1 MSGDKCRLLSQQY
14 LISSYCRHDGTRGL
28 IPISPYI
35 GTMNNMYTVRNVN
48 ELLGELN
55 KNTTLGDSNVL
66 KALFP
71 VVPKDKKSKRRRQL
85 DTLMPSTLDLI
96 MSMSTILEQRR
107 KAKSIIVTGRAG
119 AGKTFILQQMAM
131 NADDLPCTDY
141 SLNFSSFNS
150 KLFSSI
156 LKSMS
161 SEDGDAFTST
171 RLPRILQ
178 GLNVHDKKENRKNV
192 IILNN
197 YKIAEMIAAVA
208 PSTRM
213 ILELPKSILQ
223 NFISNNPD
231 IIGRFEIFDLDDHA
245 PSWRELNDELMYVEK
260 HVLEEYYKSV
270 LTEKQVST
278 FMEEATNSCLDPND
292 VKTLKE
298 HDFRD
303 AIVTIPIGDY
313 IDMLEKLHVE
323 LDQVGKYKPGS
334 VAFRNHM
341 KNVLM
346 TRSDLLTYDDSI
358 MLSSASQDAGHL
370 KIISSIDD
378 EDMAKLFG
386 MNEDQV
392 NDLEGHQSGSGDDH
406 EDDLEY
412 RDISTLGDRLKT
424 KVIGQDDAV
433 DSLVESIKIDAA
445 GVSDKTRPIG
455 VFLFEGPSG
464 VGKTELA
471 KRLAEELFTKPVN
484 LIRLDMSEYATEES
498 SSKLFG
504 ISPGYVGYDAGGQLT
519 NKVKSNP
526 HSVILLD
533 EVEKAHR
540 NIWNSFLQV
549 FDDGRMTDNTGEVVD
564 FTNTIIIMTS
574 NLGTASMFKTHTGF
588 GERSDDTF
596 EHEMRSAVKKA
607 TDKYFTPE
615 MQNRIDA
622 MIVFHPLS
630 KDTLKNIVGLQLDKI
645 NDRLRSSHKM
655 SLDLKLDAD
664 MMSWILNESESRE
677 YGARKLDRVIRK
689 HITEPLADWLIA
701 HDKKYTGNDILHMT
715 YDKTGPAFKVTKTR
729 RKKAIN
735 G

>member
-1 MSGDKCRLLSQQY
+1 
-14 LISSYCRHDGTRGL
+14 
-28 IPISPYI
+28 
-35 GTMNNMYTVRNVN
+35 MYTVRNVN
-48 ELLGELN
+48 ELLEELS
-55 KNTTLGDSNVL
+55 KNTMTGDSNIL
-66 KALFP
+66 EALFP
-71 VVPKDKKSKRRRQL
+71 AVPKDKESKRRRPL
-85 DTLMPSTLDLI
+85 DTLTPSTLDLI
-96 MSMSTILEQRR
+96 TSMSTILEQRR

-131 NADDLPCTDY
+131 NAEDLPCTDY
-141 SLNFSSFNS
+141 SLNFYSFNS
-150 KLFSSI
+150 KLFSST

-161 SEDGDAFTST
+161 SDDGDEFTST

-178 GLNVHDKKENRKNV
+178 GLNTYGKKENSKNV

-197 YKIAEMIAAVA
+197 YKIAEIMAAVA

-213 ILELPKSILQ
+213 VLELPKSILHD
-223 NFISNNPD
+223 FISNNPD
-231 IIGRFEIFDLDDHA
+231 IINRFEIFDLDDHT
-245 PSWRELNDELMYVEK
+245 PTWKELNDEVKYVEK
-260 HVLEEYYKSV
+260 HVLENYYKSV
-270 LTEKQVST
+270 LTDRQVAS
-278 FMEEATNSCLDPND
+278 FLEEATSNCIDPND
-292 VKTLKE
+292 IKTVQEQGLK
-298 HDFRD
+298 D
-303 AIVTIPIGDY
+303 AVISIPIGDY
-313 IDMLEKLHVE
+313 IDGLEKLHVE
-323 LDQVGKYKPGS
+323 LDQIGEYKPEGD
-334 VAFRNHM
+334 VFRSHM

-346 TRSDLLTYDDSI
+346 TRSDLLTYDDSV
-358 MLSSASQDAGHL
+358 MLSSASQNVNHFR
-370 KIISSIDD
+370 IISSIDED
-378 EDMAKLFG
+378 EMAKLFEENG
-386 MNEDQV
+386 DLGNEFENHPSSDGT
-392 NDLEGHQSGSGDDH
+392 DEH
-406 EDDLEY
+406 EEDLEY
-412 RDISTLGDRLKT
+412 RDISTLGDRLKA
-424 KVIGQDDAV
+424 KVIGQDGAV

-471 KRLAEELFTKPVN
+471 KQLAEELFTKPVN

-504 ISPGYVGYDAGGQLT
+504 ISPGYIGYDMGGQLT
-519 NKVKSNP
+519 NKVKTNP

-533 EVEKAHR
+533 EVEKAHK

-574 NLGTASMFKTHTGF
+574 NLGTDSMFKRHTGF
-588 GERSDDTF
+588 GERTDETF
-596 EHEMRSAVKKA
+596 EHDMKSAIKDA

-622 MIVFHPLS
+622 MILFHPLS
-630 KDTLKNIVGLQLDKI
+630 KDTLKEIIELQLGKI
-645 NDRLRSSHKM
+645 NDRLKSSHKM
-655 SLDLKLDAD
+655 SLDLNLDTKT
-664 MMSWILNESESRE
+664 MNWILNESESRE

-689 HITEPLADWLIA
+689 SITEPLADWLIT

-715 YDKTGPAFKVTKTR
+715 YDGKTEKPVFKVTKTR